1 MGERGRGR
9 AEEPAQRFGRDG
21 HGDRDER
28 PDAGRQ
34 PGAVDPRFE
43 GAPLGPAPIW
53 RATTEV
59 VPYARKTKRLAAVRS
74 VALATPRPAS

>member
-28 PDAGRQ
+28 PEADRQ
-34 PGAVDPRFE
+34 PGAVDARFE
-43 GAPLGPAPIW
+43 GAALAAPAPIW
-53 RATTEV
+53 RATIEV
-59 VPYARKTKRLAAVRS
+59 VP
-74 VALATPRPAS
+74 